1 MRNTAKSRA
10 ESGQGERTESM
21 IAASASKLSTADL
34 NTLMRA
40 LEIEVIALTE
50 MLIPS
55 GHRAEMGTI
64 DAPAIHYTVSG
75 RGRISIGNGPSMPLE
90 PHLLI
95 IKPPNTPFA
104 IEVDGAGGP
113 KRLIS
118 RDCWKQHDGVLR
130 IGMPAEQPEVI
141 QICGFFNAS
150 FGPSVG
156 LFREL
161 REPVVE
167 KFEPT
172 DKIDLKL
179 REAIEELCAQ
189 EIGMGAMTASLLKQ
203 VIVALV
209 RRSMKSSRSWTER
222 FSVLADRQITRAF
235 ADMVARPGAAHTVQ
249 SLAQSAGL
257 SRSAFM
263 ARFSEIFGR
272 SPMAV
277 VRDLRMRQAALD
289 LTTTSAPV
297 EVVAYNA
304 GYQSRSS
311 FVRAFRNAYDVDPS
325 EYRQSAKTDEA
336 DKGA

>member
-1 MRNTAKSRA
+1 MRNTSRSRA
-10 ESGQGERTESM
+10 GSGQGERTDPRT
-21 IAASASKLSTADL
+21 AVSAPKLSTADL
-34 NTLMRA
+34 DTLMQA
-40 LEIEVIALTE
+40 LEIDVVALTE

-55 GHRAEMGTI
+55 GYRAEMGTI

-75 RGRISIGNGPSMPLE
+75 RGRISIGSGPSMPLE

-130 IGMPAEQPEVI
+130 IGMPAEPPEVI

-209 RRSMKSSRSWTER
+209 RRSMKSSRSWTDR
-222 FSVLADRQITRAF
+222 FSILADRQITRAF
-235 ADMVARPGAAHTVQ
+235 ADMAARPGAAHTVR

-289 LTTTSAPV
+289 LRTTSAPV
-297 EVVAYNA
+297 EVVAYDA

-311 FVRAFRNAYDVDPS
+311 FVRAFRKAYDVDPS

>member
-1 MRNTAKSRA
+1 
-10 ESGQGERTESM
+10 M
-21 IAASASKLSTADL
+21 IAGSASKLSTVDL
-34 NTLMRA
+34 NNLMRA

-113 KRLIS
+113 KRLIT
-118 RDCWKQHDGVLR
+118 RDCWQHHDGVLR

-150 FGPSVG
+150 FGQSVG

-167 KFEPT
+167 KFEPA

-179 REAIEELCAQ
+179 REAVEELCAQ

-209 RRSMKSSRSWTER
+209 RRSMKSSRSWTDR
-222 FSVLADRQITRAF
+222 FSILADRQITRAF

-289 LTTTSAPV
+289 LATTSAPV
-297 EVVAYNA
+297 DVVAYNA
-304 GYQSRSS
+304 GYESRSS
-311 FVRAFRNAYDVDPS
+311 FVRAFRKAYTVDPS
-325 EYRQSAKTDEA
+325 EYRQSAKTDEG